1 VKETD
6 MKKAILPAAILIVT
20 ACLLAGAG
28 PAQAP
33 APAKSALIVWG
44 GWEGHEPKQCV
55 DIFAPWLESQGFKVE
70 VSHSLDAYLDL
81 AKLKTLDLIVH
92 VFTMS
97 DIKPEQER
105 NLEEAVKSGVG
116 LAGWH
121 GGLGDAHRSAVEYQ
135 FMVGGQWVAH
145 PGGVIDYDVDI
156 TNPVDP
162 ITQGLKTR
170 FHMKSEQYYM
180 HVDPAVEVLAT
191 TTFTGAHAAWIDG
204 VVMPVV
210 WKKLY
215 GKGRVFYTSLGHVA
229 ADFAVPEAREIVN
242 RGLLWAA
249 RVMGDDPPRTNI
261 YAPLLPKK

>member
-1 VKETD
+1 
-6 MKKAILPAAILIVT
+6 MKKNILLAMVIIGVS
-20 ACLLAGAG
+20 CLLVCSSAG
-28 PAQAP
+28 QAP
-33 APAKSALIVWG
+33 QRPRTALVVWG

-70 VSHSLDAYLDL
+70 ISHSLDAYLDL
-81 AKLKTLDLIVH
+81 EKLKKLDLIVH
-92 VFTMS
+92 IFTMS

-156 TNPVDP
+156 TKPADP
-162 ITQGLKTR
+162 IVMGLRTR

-180 HVDPAVEVLAT
+180 HVDPAVDVLAT
-191 TTFTGAHAAWIDG
+191 TTFSGQAAPWIDG

-229 ADFAVPEAREIVN
+229 ADFDVPEAREIVK

-249 RVMGDDPPRTNI
+249 GVMGLDPPKMNI
-261 YAPLLPKK
+261 QVPPLKKK

>member
-1 VKETD
+1 MNKR
-6 MKKAILPAAILIVT
+6 M
-20 ACLLAGAG
+20 LLAVLALALASVVACAAE
-28 PAQAP
+28 PPQ
-33 APAKSALIVWG
+33 KQRSALVVWG
-44 GWEGHEPKQCV
+44 GWEGHEPKQCA

-70 VSHSLDAYLDL
+70 ISHSLDAYLDL
-81 AKLKTLDLIVH
+81 GKLKALDLIVH
-92 VFTMS
+92 IFTMS

-145 PGGVIDYDVDI
+145 PGGVIDYDVEI
-156 TNPVDP
+156 TDSSDP
-162 ITQGLKTR
+162 IVKGLKTR

-180 HVDPAVEVLAT
+180 HVDPAVDVLAT
-191 TTFTGAHAAWIDG
+191 TTFSGQYASWIEG

-215 GKGRVFYTSLGHVA
+215 GTGRVFYTSLGHVA
-229 ADFAVPEAREIVN
+229 ADFDVPEAREIVK

-249 RVMGDDPPRTNI
+249 RVTGDDPAKTNI
-261 YAPLLPKK
+261 SAPLLKKK

>member
-1 VKETD
+1 
-6 MKKAILPAAILIVT
+6 MKRTI
-20 ACLLAGAG
+20 LLAAVILGVAG
-28 PAQAP
+28 LLVCSGTAQAP
-33 APAKSALIVWG
+33 RTQKSALVVWG

-70 VSHSLDAYLDL
+70 ISHTLDAYLDL
-81 AKLKTLDLIVH
+81 EKLKKLDLIVH
-92 VFTMS
+92 IFTMS

-156 TNPVDP
+156 TDLDDP
-162 ITQGLKTR
+162 ITKGLKPR
-170 FHMKSEQYYM
+170 FPMKSEQYFM
-180 HVDPAVEVLAT
+180 HVDPGNEVLAT
-191 TTFTGAHAAWIDG
+191 TTFTGAHAPWIEG
-204 VVMPVV
+204 SVMPVV
-210 WKKLY
+210 WKKMY

-229 ADFAVPEAREIVN
+229 ADFGVPEAREIVN

-249 RVMGDDPPRTNI
+249 RVMGDDASKMDI
-261 YAPLLPKK
+261 YAPLLKKK

>member
-1 VKETD
+1 
-6 MKKAILPAAILIVT
+6 MKRTLVAAAAFIG
-20 ACLLAGAG
+20 AASLLVCSGV
-28 PAQAP
+28 AQP
-33 APAKSALIVWG
+33 PAKPRSALLVWG

-55 DIFAPWLESQGFKVE
+55 DIFAPWLESQGFRVE
-70 VSHSLDAYLDL
+70 ISHSLDAYLDL
-81 AKLKTLDLIVH
+81 EKLKGLDLIVH
-92 VFTMS
+92 IFTMS

-105 NLEEAVKSGVG
+105 NLEAAVKSGVG

-156 TNPVDP
+156 TDPDDP
-162 ITQGLKTR
+162 ITKGLKRR

-180 HVDPAVEVLAT
+180 HVDPAVQVLAT
-191 TTFTGAHAAWIDG
+191 ATFSGEHAPWIDG

-215 GKGRVFYTSLGHVA
+215 GNGRVFYTSLGHVA
-229 ADFAVPEAREIVN
+229 ADFDVPEAREIVQ

-249 RVMGDDPPRTNI
+249 RVMGDDPHEMNI
-261 YAPLLPKK
+261 YAPLLRKK

>member
-1 VKETD
+1 
-6 MKKAILPAAILIVT
+6 MKNRILLATAIIGVF
-20 ACLLAGAG
+20 CLLVRPGAG
-28 PAQAP
+28 QAP
-33 APAKSALIVWG
+33 QKPRTALVVWG
-44 GWEGHEPKQCV
+44 GWEGHEPKQCA

-81 AKLKTLDLIVH
+81 DKLKTLDLIVH
-92 VFTMS
+92 IFTMS

-121 GGLGDAHRSAVEYQ
+121 GGLADAHRSNVEYE

-156 TNPVDP
+156 TKPSDP
-162 ITQGLKTR
+162 IVMGLKTR

-180 HVDPAVEVLAT
+180 QVDPAVEVLAT
-191 TTFTGAHAAWIDG
+191 TTFSGQYAPWIDG

-229 ADFAVPEAREIVN
+229 ADFDVPEAREIVK

-249 RVMGDDPPRTNI
+249 GVMGLDPPKMNI
-261 YAPLLPKK
+261 RALQQKKK